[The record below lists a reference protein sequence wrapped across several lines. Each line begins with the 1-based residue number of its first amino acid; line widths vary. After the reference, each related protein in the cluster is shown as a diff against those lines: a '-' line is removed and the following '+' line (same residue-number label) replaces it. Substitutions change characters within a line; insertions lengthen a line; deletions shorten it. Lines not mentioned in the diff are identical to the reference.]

1 MRKIIQGESI
11 NMPNKTVGYL
21 ADTFSAGSKAVIHS
35 SAFALKAD
43 SEDDTPRA
51 LKRGKPMMSY
61 ASVKR
66 QASQKQS
73 PNQMSTSSPLS
84 AETLTHFT

>member
-43 SEDDTPRA
+43 SEDDPHIA
-51 LKRGKPMMSY
+51 HFFCAVAAPE
-61 ASVKR
+61 SV
-66 QASQKQS
+66 QA
-73 PNQMSTSSPLS
+73 
-84 AETLTHFT
+84 